1 MGFNALQPGKV
12 RRGDL
17 LIAGV
22 AVLVIVALVVWT
34 LL

>member
-22 AVLVIVALVVWT
+22 AVLVIVALILWT

>member
-12 RRGDL
+12 RRTDL
-17 LIAGV
+17 VIAAV
-22 AVLVIVALVVWT
+22 AVLVIVALVIWT